1 MSMQALALVEHVDR
15 ELDVVCLLKLLLKQR
30 HGIDLRIANFYAD
43 APLLLAGRPPRV
55 AVTPFFYSAD
65 DVVAADYVN
74 GWPSTRFANL
84 AWEQV
89 LYPSHQAIKR
99 PRDAFSQGEV
109 VHFAWTQT
117 FADYLH
123 SHAAEHVRIVGHALY
138 RLYQEPYR
146 GYFPSRDQLARRHRL
161 DPSKRWVFV
170 PENYRWAFFKDAK
183 LRRLAGHGGEEAE
196 LFEMRDYCARSLPKL
211 VKWCNGLAADPG
223 VEVIFRPRPA
233 TREADMDQ
241 LITTVLKA
249 APRRFHLIKEG
260 SAREWVLAS
269 DMVVSSYSTV
279 LIEGALAGKAVLRVE
294 PEPTPA
300 GLRYDWCELVPSV
313 STRDQMITAC
323 LGDGQGANGGP
334 LKDWAERTF
343 FPLGDP
349 VDRLVEG
356 LAEVI
361 RASHGGAATR
371 RKGRH
376 SMGLPGWVQMIAR
389 MAGPQARHRLLLKHC
404 PGYAYNL
411 ATHEKDLFGPR
422 EVRARVDRWGLQ
434 LAAADPR
441 TPQAVHGVPALPV
454 ITASKREQ

>member
-1 MSMQALALVEHVDR
+1 MQALALVEHVDR

-30 HGIDLRIANFYAD
+30 HGIDLGIANFYAD

-55 AVTPFFYSAD
+55 ALTPFFYSAD
-65 DVVAADYVN
+65 DAVASDYAS
-74 GWPSTRFANL
+74 GWPGVRFANL

-99 PRDAFSQGEV
+99 PRDAFSQRDV

-117 FADYLH
+117 FADYLQG
-123 SHAAEHVRIVGHALY
+123 HAAEHVRIVGHALY

-146 GYFPSRDQLARRHRL
+146 GYFPSRDQLARRHGL

-183 LRRLAGHGGEEAE
+183 LRRLAGHGAEEAD

-211 VKWCNGLAADPG
+211 VKWCSGLAADPG

-241 LITTVLKA
+241 LINTVLKS

-269 DMVVSSYSTV
+269 DKVVSSYSTV
-279 LIEGALAGKAVLRVE
+279 LIEGALAGKAILRVA

-300 GLRYDWCELVPSV
+300 GLKYDWCDLVPAA
-313 STRDQMITAC
+313 STRDEFIAVC
-323 LGDGQGANGGP
+323 LENDRGVSGQP

-343 FPLGDP
+343 FPAGDP
-349 VDRLVEG
+349 VDRLVET
-356 LAEVI
+356 LAQVV
-361 RASHGGAATR
+361 RASRDRGLTP
-371 RKGRH
+371 RKGPH
-376 SMGLPGWVQMIAR
+376 GMAMPAWVRMIAR
-389 MAGPQARHRLLLKHC
+389 LAGPRARHRLLLKHC

-411 ATHEKDLFGPR
+411 ATHEKDLFSQAD
-422 EVRARVDRWGLQ
+422 VRARVERWESLLGG
-434 LAAADPR
+434 AAAWSASAASLPLKPAPGAFG
-441 TPQAVHGVPALPV
+441 TPG
-454 ITASKREQ
+454 T